1 MRMVN
6 RKSMVIGALF
16 ALVMIANIAFV
27 PAFATKTVEQTNMPI
42 AISEPVAK
50 DLKQI
55 NGTEPTKEQ
64 VKFVFEAIKASNLT
78 YKEKNDLMKNLE
90 DIWSGEST
98 LRESEK
104 QEVIVKAAT
113 IVFDYYR
120 IDEKE
125 VGVLWNGD
133 VHSDLAQT
141 AGIKWGTGYYDVL
154 YNHASDPDTWGIW
167 QQWQHY
173 SWGGAGDKCKLFA
186 DSARDKIKNQSD
198 PIGGYTDLSV
208 SMHYMSDV
216 ANPWHTK
223 PLEYQLHHTD
233 YENYVSGNWTAGVTY
248 YNDVNNNWYYYYV
261 SDPKASVDNL
271 ASVSTQ
277 YFGYIDSKIS
287 QGGDWGNDATVI
299 DDTRTVLLHAIR
311 YDMGIV
317 DYIRR

>member
-113 IVFDYYR
+113 IVFD
-120 IDEKE
+120 
-125 VGVLWNGD
+125 
-133 VHSDLAQT
+133 
-141 AGIKWGTGYYDVL
+141 
-154 YNHASDPDTWGIW
+154 
-167 QQWQHY
+167 
-173 SWGGAGDKCKLFA
+173 
-186 DSARDKIKNQSD
+186 
-198 PIGGYTDLSV
+198 
-208 SMHYMSDV
+208 
-216 ANPWHTK
+216 
-223 PLEYQLHHTD
+223 
-233 YENYVSGNWTAGVTY
+233 
-248 YNDVNNNWYYYYV
+248 
-261 SDPKASVDNL
+261 
-271 ASVSTQ
+271 
-277 YFGYIDSKIS
+277 
-287 QGGDWGNDATVI
+287 
-299 DDTRTVLLHAIR
+299 
-311 YDMGIV
+311 
-317 DYIRR
+317 